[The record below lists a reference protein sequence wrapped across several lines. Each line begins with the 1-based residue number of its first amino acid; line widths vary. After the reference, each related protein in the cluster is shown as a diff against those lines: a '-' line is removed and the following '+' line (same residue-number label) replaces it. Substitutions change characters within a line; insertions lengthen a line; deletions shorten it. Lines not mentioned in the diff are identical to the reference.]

1 MINFTPLYYFSVVA
15 QYQSFQKA
23 STVLNI
29 SPSAISHA
37 ITTLEKNLQLQ
48 LLHRTTR
55 HVSVTPEGQIVLNS
69 LLPSFNSISQA
80 IEQAKETSNNL
91 TGHLKITAPR
101 SLSQI
106 FLIPIIQAFTTQY
119 PQVHIELHSDD
130 ALISHGYDVGLR
142 FDDALEQDMVV
153 KKLNTEIRT
162 QLVASKNY
170 LTQYGTPQHPNDL
183 LSHRC
188 IGRKFPSG
196 QNFLWEFMPTQ
207 PQFCLTFTDS
217 SLIADAVKRD
227 LGIGY
232 IFEHFTEG
240 LVPLLPQWTQSS
252 EFCYLYWSKHTIM
265 RPVVRHFI
273 DFIQEWNLNN
283 D

>member
-37 ITTLEKNLQLQ
+37 ITTLEQNLKLQ

-55 HVSVTPEGQIVLNS
+55 HVSITPEGQIVLNS

-80 IEQAKETSNNL
+80 IEHAKETSSNL

-106 FLIPIIQAFTTQY
+106 FLMPIIKTFTAQY
-119 PQVHIELHSDD
+119 PQIHIELHSDD
-130 ALISHGYDVGLR
+130 TLMSHGYDIGLR
-142 FDDALEQDMVV
+142 FDDVLQQDMVV
-153 KKLNTEIRT
+153 KKLSTKIRT

-170 LTQYGTPQHPNDL
+170 LALYGTPQHPNDL

-207 PQFCLTFTDS
+207 PQFCLTFTDHA
-217 SLIADAVKRD
+217 LIADAVKRD

-232 IFEHFTEG
+232 IFEHYTEG
-240 LVPLLPQWTQSS
+240 LVPLLPQWTQSA
-252 EFCYLYWSKHTIM
+252 EFCYLYWSKQTMM